1 MQKRKYNEEVLTKGD
16 LADLKGLPK
25 KVNLGEQKRRISAQ
39 VEAGKAHIEGD
50 ESLGKLCV
58 TALRTSGEF
67 KRATQG
73 FHTYPAR
80 LHPEAARLLLEALP
94 GKSLGDPFCGGGTLL
109 VEALIQGREVHGSDL
124 NPVATLVATARTALL
139 SSQQL
144 NELEALFD
152 SIHRTACASLDNKKR
167 IFLPSSI
174 LKYKDWYKTQCFE
187 ELAALFDATRS
198 VESELKPLCQA
209 VFSSL
214 VVKYSL
220 RASDT
225 SNKVVY
231 IARKKGAVV
240 DAYADKAREYLS
252 QLRELQTLVPPG
264 TNPADITLSDAR
276 FLRFHN
282 VDTIITSPPY
292 PGTYDYLPL
301 QQLRQAWFD
310 LDMNEDSEI
319 GSRRSFKSKRNAYE
333 GWLKD
338 TDDWMAS
345 AANAL
350 AIGGKIAIVVGEGI
364 QAGRSLKVAKPTM
377 NAAQRAGLKFV
388 CSASVD
394 RKDPATNQKKIEYIL
409 VFEKSSETPKNIL
422 PKHDLNESR
431 GLGAKNSDIREIRTF
446 SSREHRAEDS
456 EIRRMR
462 DDHRDD
468 RRMRDDHRDDRR
480 MRDNQRDD
488 RRMRD
493 NQRDDRRMREDQR
506 DDRRMRDNQRD
517 DRRMRED
524 QRDDRRSDRRSR
536 DDHRPET
543 MQAKKTRRFGEAYR
557 ERHEKTEDARD
568 SREERPRRRFGD
580 AFRERHQ
587 ENDTHAGK
595 FSKTTHGKR
604 GVFDPKNADKKEK

>member
-1 MQKRKYNEEVLTKGD
+1 MLGEFHGMRRRKYNEEGQVKGD
-16 LADLKGLPK
+16 LDDLKGLPK

-50 ESLGKLCV
+50 EALGKLCV

-80 LHPEAARLLLEALP
+80 LHPDAARLLLEALP

-139 SSQQL
+139 SSAQL
-144 NELEALFD
+144 DELDALLKH
-152 SIHRTACASLDNKKR
+152 IHRTACESLDHKKR

-198 VESELKPLCQA
+198 VENDLKPLCQA

-225 SNKVVY
+225 SNRVVY

-240 DAYADKAREYLS
+240 DAYADKSREYVQ

-264 TNPADITLSDAR
+264 TKPADIQLKDAR
-276 FLRFHN
+276 FPEFRG

-310 LDMNEDSEI
+310 LDMQEESEI
-319 GSRRSFKSKRNAYE
+319 GSRRSFKSQRNAYE
-333 GWLKD
+333 GWLKA

-350 AIGGKIAIVVGEGI
+350 AIGGRIAVVVGEGI

-377 NAAQRAGLKFV
+377 NAAQRAGLRFV

-394 RKDPATNQKKIEYIL
+394 RKDPATDQKKIEYIL
-409 VFEKSSETPKNIL
+409 VFEKTSETPKSIL
-422 PKHDLNESR
+422 PKPETKEKR
-431 GLGAKNSDIREIRTF
+431 TPGARNADIRDIKAFTT
-446 SSREHRAEDS
+446 REHKPSAESELHRDS
-456 EIRRMR
+456 
-462 DDHRDD
+462 DD
-468 RRMRDDHRDDRR
+468 RRPH
-480 MRDNQRDD
+480 
-488 RRMRD
+488 
-493 NQRDDRRMREDQR
+493 EDKA
-506 DDRRMRDNQRD
+506 
-517 DRRMRED
+517 
-524 QRDDRRSDRRSR
+524 
-536 DDHRPET
+536 P
-543 MQAKKTRRFGEAYR
+543 RRFGDAYR
-557 ERHEKTEDARD
+557 ERHAAED
-568 SREERPRRRFGD
+568 SSEERPRKRFAD
-580 AFRERHQ
+580 AYRERHQ
-587 ENDTHAGK
+587 KQERPEADGRANHRTFK
-595 FSKTTHGKR
+595 
-604 GVFDPKNADKKEK
+604 PKNFDKNKK

>member
-1 MQKRKYNEEVLTKGD
+1 MQILRCSGMDGILGGVSLNCMQKRKYNEEVLTKGD

-50 ESLGKLCV
+50 EALGKLCV

-144 NELEALFD
+144 NDLESLFD

-240 DAYADKAREYLS
+240 DAYANKAREYLS

-276 FLRFHN
+276 FPRFHD

-310 LDMNEDSEI
+310 LDMKEDSEI

-350 AIGGKIAIVVGEGI
+350 AVGGKIAIVVGEGI

-409 VFEKSSETPKNIL
+409 VFEKTSETPKNIL
-422 PKHDLNESR
+422 PKRDSKESR

-446 SSREHRAEDS
+446 SSREHHAEDS
-456 EIRRMR
+456 
-462 DDHRDD
+462 
-468 RRMRDDHRDDRR
+468 
-480 MRDNQRDD
+480 
-488 RRMRD
+488 
-493 NQRDDRRMREDQR
+493 
-506 DDRRMRDNQRD
+506 
-517 DRRMRED
+517 
-524 QRDDRRSDRRSR
+524 DDRRSDRRPREENRS
-536 DDHRPET
+536 ET
-543 MQAKKTRRFGEAYR
+543 VQTKKTRRFGEAYR
-557 ERHEKTEDARD
+557 ERHEKTEDARE
-568 SREERPRRRFGD
+568 SRDERHRRRFGD

>member
-1 MQKRKYNEEVLTKGD
+1 MSFGLCLTMLSEVGLFMQKKKYQEDFLTKGD
-16 LADLKGLPK
+16 LSDLKGLPK
-25 KVNLGEQKRRISAQ
+25 NVNHGVQKRRISAQ

-50 ESLGKLCV
+50 EALGKLCV

-67 KRATQG
+67 QRATQG

-80 LHPEAARLLLEALP
+80 LHPDAARLLLEALP

-109 VEALIQGREVHGSDL
+109 VEALMQGRAVYGSDL

-139 SSQQL
+139 SSKQL
-144 NELEALFD
+144 DELEALLR
-152 SIHRTACASLDNKKR
+152 SIHETACHSLDAQKR

-198 VESELKPLCQA
+198 VENDLNPLCHA

-214 VVKYSL
+214 VVKFSL

-225 SNKVVY
+225 SNKVVH
-231 IARKKGAVV
+231 IVRKKGAVLQ
-240 DAYADKAREYLS
+240 AYADKAREYVC

-264 TNPADITLSDAR
+264 TQPAEIALSDAR
-276 FLRFHN
+276 FLKFGG

-310 LDMNEDSEI
+310 LEMKEEREI
-319 GSRRSFKSKRNAYE
+319 GSRRSFKSGRNAYE
-333 GWLKD
+333 IWLKD

-350 AIGGKIAIVVGEGI
+350 SIGGRMAIVVGEGI

-377 NAAQRAGLKFV
+377 NAARRAGLKFV

-409 VFEKSSETPKNIL
+409 VFEKTDETPKNIL
-422 PKHDLNESR
+422 PKMASQER
-431 GLGAKNSDIREIRTF
+431 RTPGARHTDIREIKPF
-446 SSREHRAEDS
+446 SAQKREPLS
-456 EIRRMR
+456 E
-462 DDHRDD
+462 
-468 RRMRDDHRDDRR
+468 
-480 MRDNQRDD
+480 
-488 RRMRD
+488 
-493 NQRDDRRMREDQR
+493 EP
-506 DDRRMRDNQRD
+506 
-517 DRRMRED
+517 
-524 QRDDRRSDRRSR
+524 RRSERQTEAGDAR
-536 DDHRPET
+536 DTREPRT
-543 MQAKKTRRFGEAYR
+543 QAPRRFGDVYR
-557 ERHEKTEDARD
+557 ERHPSDARRRED
-568 SREERPRRRFGD
+568 EHEERPRRRFAD
-580 AFRERHQ
+580 AYRERHQ
-587 ENDTHAGK
+587 KDAKHDGHDARRVQGK
-595 FSKTTHGKR
+595 PQKDAKHDGHDARRVQGKR
-604 GVFDPKNADKKEK
+604 PNSASKNFDKTKK